1 MMDKSQTP
9 KEPHSGSEI
18 KSSGHRRES
27 NAEGATGGSANNQK
41 PRLTSGGA
49 GSQGN
54 GLGSGL
60 PQGLSSLGQGA
71 SRTNSPFLGGL
82 SNLNNQ
88 GSSNLN
94 N

>member
-41 PRLTSGGA
+41 PRLSA

-54 GLGSGL
+54 VLGSGL
-60 PQGLSSLGQGA
+60 PQGLSSLG
-71 SRTNSPFLGGL
+71 
-82 SNLNNQ
+82 
-88 GSSNLN
+88 
-94 N
+94 